1 MKGAQAMLTA
11 YLVLVI
17 TGFST
22 FMIVLASV
30 YAFVKQGDRQAA
42 RAQASA
48 GKVAPVVAAP
58 GLAEAVDVGG
68 EVRDLVGVH

>member
-1 MKGAQAMLTA
+1 MLTA

-30 YAFVKQGDRQAA
+30 YAFVKLGDRKAA

-58 GLAEAVDVGG
+58 SLSEPVDVGG
-68 EVRDLVGVH
+68 EVSDLVGVH